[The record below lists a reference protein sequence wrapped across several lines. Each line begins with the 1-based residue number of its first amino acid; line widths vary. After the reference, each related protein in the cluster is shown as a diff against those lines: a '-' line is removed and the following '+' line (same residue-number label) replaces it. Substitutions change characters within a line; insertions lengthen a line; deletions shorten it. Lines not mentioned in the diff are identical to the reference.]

1 MKKKLTTLIL
11 IASTV
16 VSLCACTSNN
26 ISESTENTV
35 TDSSEVE
42 DSEDKNYET
51 LFDEYNIEISV
62 DTNSITYDKDTKQT
76 KFKLSAI
83 NNDFKSFDI
92 GIESVTINNDTD
104 NTNEMYFG
112 EHLGSSIVSD
122 GRKNEFND
130 KCAIITTNNTID
142 SIDKLEINFV
152 IYNKD
157 YEVAIITSGATIEY
171 NNEKYTVTKK
181 AVINEE
187 KSVYNTED
195 DELELLQSKLS
206 KTSITEY
213 NVFGTHNIGYIATD
227 KLDKIRTL
235 SYESDEY
242 SVADDAMSIKIYKEN
257 NIEFDTLYD
266 MIYTECDNI
275 ITKANLTADDYIIDN
290 TAVKIIK
297 VDTED
302 NYIRYDIILQ
312 TDKYDEPIVM
322 SISTYAYG
330 KEKFNEIVTDILKS
344 YTLVDLS
351 SIEL

>member
-26 ISESTENTV
+26 ISESTEDIINS
-35 TDSSEVE
+35 SSEVE
-42 DSEDKNYET
+42 TSEDKHYET

-62 DTNSITYDKDTKQT
+62 DTNSITYDKDTKQA
-76 KFKLSAI
+76 KFKISAI

-92 GIESVTINNDTD
+92 GIESVVINDD
-104 NTNEMYFG
+104 AENTNEMYFG

-130 KCAIITTNNTID
+130 KCAIITTNNTVD
-142 SIDKLEINFV
+142 SIDKLEVSFV
-152 IYNKD
+152 IYNED
-157 YEVAIITSGATIEY
+157 YEIALVTSSVTIEY
-171 NNEKYTVTKK
+171 NNEQYIVTKK
-181 AVINEE
+181 AVIDEE

-330 KEKFNEIVTDILKS
+330 KERFDEIVTDILNS

>member
-1 MKKKLTTLIL
+1 MKNKLITLMI
-11 IASTV
+11 IVSTV
-16 VSLCACTSNN
+16 VSLCACASNN
-26 ISESTENTV
+26 LSESTEDIINS
-35 TDSSEVE
+35 SSEAE
-42 DSEDKNYET
+42 TSEDKHYET
-51 LFDEYNIEISV
+51 LFDNYNIVISI
-62 DTNSITYDKDTKQT
+62 DTNSITYDKDTKQA

-83 NNDFKSFDI
+83 NNDFKPFDI
-92 GIESVTINNDTD
+92 GIESVTINNDID

-112 EHLGSSIVSD
+112 EHLGSGIVSD

-130 KCAIITTNNTID
+130 KCAIITTNNTVD
-142 SIDKLEINFV
+142 SIDKLEVSFV
-152 IYNKD
+152 IYNED
-157 YEVAIITSGATIEY
+157 YEIALVTSNITIEY
-171 NNEKYTVTKK
+171 IDKQYIVNKTTE
-181 AVINEE
+181 INEE
-187 KSVYNTED
+187 KSVYITEN
-195 DELELLQSKLS
+195 DELELLQNKLN
-206 KTSITEY
+206 KTNITEC

-330 KEKFNEIVTDILKS
+330 KEKFDEIVTDILNS

>member
-1 MKKKLTTLIL
+1 MKKKLTTLII
-11 IASTV
+11 IAVTV
-16 VSLCACTSNN
+16 ISLCDCASNN
-26 ISESTENTV
+26 VLESTENTI
-35 TDSSEVE
+35 TNSSEAE
-42 DSEDKNYET
+42 NSENKNYET
-51 LFDEYNIEISV
+51 LFNNYNIVINI
-62 DTNSITYDKDTKQT
+62 DTNSITYDKDTKQA
-76 KFKLSAI
+76 KFKFSAI
-83 NNDFKSFDI
+83 NDDFKSFDI

-157 YEVAIITSGATIEY
+157 YELAIITSGATVEY

-195 DELELLQSKLS
+195 DELELLQNKLN
-206 KTSITEY
+206 KTSITEC
-213 NVFGTHNIGYIATD
+213 NVFGSHSLGYIATD
-227 KLDKIRTL
+227 KLDDLRTL
-235 SYESDEY
+235 SYENEEY
-242 SVADDAMSIKIYKEN
+242 SVADDAMNIKIYKEN
-257 NIEFDTLYD
+257 NIEFDDLCN
-266 MIYTECDNI
+266 MLYTECNNL
-275 ITKANLTADDYIIDN
+275 ITKANLTTDDYIIDN
-290 TAVKIIK
+290 TTVKIIK

-302 NYIRYDIILQ
+302 NYIRYDIILK
-312 TDKYDEPIVM
+312 TDKYEEPIVI
-322 SISTYAYG
+322 STSTYAYG

>member
-1 MKKKLTTLIL
+1 MKKKLTMLIL

-16 VSLCACTSNN
+16 VGLCACTSNN

-35 TDSSEVE
+35 TNSSEVE

-62 DTNSITYDKDTKQT
+62 DTNSITYDKDTKQA
-76 KFKLSAI
+76 KFKISAI

-92 GIESVTINNDTD
+92 GIESVVINDD
-104 NTNEMYFG
+104 AENTNEMYFG

-130 KCAIITTNNTID
+130 KCAIITTNNTVD
-142 SIDKLEINFV
+142 SIDKLEVSFV
-152 IYNKD
+152 IYNED
-157 YEVAIITSGATIEY
+157 YEIALVTSSVTIEY
-171 NNEKYTVTKK
+171 NNEQYIVTKK
-181 AVINEE
+181 AVIDEE

-297 VDTED
+297 VGTED

-330 KEKFNEIVTDILKS
+330 KEKFDEIVTDILNS

>member
-62 DTNSITYDKDTKQT
+62 DTNSITYDKDTKQA
-76 KFKLSAI
+76 KFKISAI

-92 GIESVTINNDTD
+92 GIESVVINDD
-104 NTNEMYFG
+104 AENTNEMYFG

-130 KCAIITTNNTID
+130 KCAIITTNNTVD
-142 SIDKLEINFV
+142 SIDKLEVSFV
-152 IYNKD
+152 IYNED
-157 YEVAIITSGATIEY
+157 YEIALVTSSVTIEY
-171 NNEKYTVTKK
+171 NNEQYIVTKK
-181 AVINEE
+181 AVIDEE

-330 KEKFNEIVTDILKS
+330 KEKFDEIVTDILNS

>member
-26 ISESTENTV
+26 ISESAENTV

-62 DTNSITYDKDTKQT
+62 DTNSITYDKDTKQA
-76 KFKLSAI
+76 KFKISAI

-92 GIESVTINNDTD
+92 GIESVVINDD
-104 NTNEMYFG
+104 AENTNEMYFG

-130 KCAIITTNNTID
+130 KCAIITTNNTVD
-142 SIDKLEINFV
+142 SIDKLEVSFV
-152 IYNKD
+152 IYNED
-157 YEVAIITSGATIEY
+157 YEIALVTSSVTIEY
-171 NNEKYTVTKK
+171 NNEQYIVTKK
-181 AVINEE
+181 AVIDEE

-330 KEKFNEIVTDILKS
+330 KEKFDEIVTDILNS

>member
-26 ISESTENTV
+26 ISESTEDIINS
-35 TDSSEVE
+35 SSEVE
-42 DSEDKNYET
+42 TSEDKHYET
-51 LFDEYNIEISV
+51 LFDNYNIVISI
-62 DTNSITYDKDTKQT
+62 DTNSITYDKDTKQA

-92 GIESVTINNDTD
+92 GIESVVINDD
-104 NTNEMYFG
+104 AENTNEMYFG

-142 SIDKLEINFV
+142 NISKLELSFA
-152 IYNKD
+152 IYNED
-157 YEVAIITSGATIEY
+157 YEIAIVTSSVTIEY
-171 NNEKYTVTKK
+171 NNEQYIVTKK
-181 AVINEE
+181 AVIDEE
-187 KSVYNTED
+187 KSVYTTEN
-195 DELELLQSKLS
+195 DELELLQSKLN
-206 KTSITEY
+206 KTNITEY

-312 TDKYDEPIVM
+312 TDKYEEPIVM

-330 KEKFNEIVTDILKS
+330 KEKFDEIVTDILNS

>member
-62 DTNSITYDKDTKQT
+62 DTNSITYDKDTKQA
-76 KFKLSAI
+76 KFKISAI

-92 GIESVTINNDTD
+92 GIESVVINDD
-104 NTNEMYFG
+104 AENTNEMYFG

-130 KCAIITTNNTID
+130 KCAIITTNNTVD
-142 SIDKLEINFV
+142 SIDKLEVTFV
-152 IYNKD
+152 IYNED
-157 YEVAIITSGATIEY
+157 YGMALVTSNITIEY
-171 NNEKYTVTKK
+171 IDKQYIVNKTTE
-181 AVINEE
+181 INEE
-187 KSVYNTED
+187 KSVYTTEN
-195 DELELLQSKLS
+195 DELELLQSKLN
-206 KTSITEY
+206 KTNITEC

-257 NIEFDTLYD
+257 NIEFDTLYN

-330 KEKFNEIVTDILKS
+330 KEKFDEIVTDILNS

>member
-62 DTNSITYDKDTKQT
+62 DTNSITYDKDTKQA

-83 NNDFKSFDI
+83 NNDFKPFDI

-142 SIDKLEINFV
+142 NISKLELSFA
-152 IYNKD
+152 IYNED
-157 YEVAIITSGATIEY
+157 YEIAIVTSSVTIEY
-171 NNEKYTVTKK
+171 NNEQYIVTKK
-181 AVINEE
+181 AVIDEE
-187 KSVYNTED
+187 KSVYTTEN
-195 DELELLQSKLS
+195 DELELLQSKLN
-206 KTSITEY
+206 KTNITEC

-330 KEKFNEIVTDILKS
+330 KEKFDEIVTDILNS

>member
-1 MKKKLTTLIL
+1 MKKKLTMLIL

-16 VSLCACTSNN
+16 VGLCACTSNN

-62 DTNSITYDKDTKQT
+62 DTNSITYDKDTKQA
-76 KFKLSAI
+76 KFKISAI

-92 GIESVTINNDTD
+92 GIESVVINDD
-104 NTNEMYFG
+104 AENTNEMYFG

-130 KCAIITTNNTID
+130 KCAIITTNNTVD
-142 SIDKLEINFV
+142 SIDKLEVSFV
-152 IYNKD
+152 IYNED
-157 YEVAIITSGATIEY
+157 YEIALVTSSVTIEY
-171 NNEKYTVTKK
+171 NNEQYIVTKK
-181 AVINEE
+181 AVIDEE

-330 KEKFNEIVTDILKS
+330 KEKFDEIVTDILNS

>member
-1 MKKKLTTLIL
+1 MKKKLTMLIL

-16 VSLCACTSNN
+16 VGLCACTSNN

-62 DTNSITYDKDTKQT
+62 DTNSITYDKDTKQA
-76 KFKLSAI
+76 KFKISAI

-92 GIESVTINNDTD
+92 GIESVVINDD
-104 NTNEMYFG
+104 AENTNEMYFG

-130 KCAIITTNNTID
+130 KCAIITTNNTVD
-142 SIDKLEINFV
+142 SIDKLEVSFV
-152 IYNKD
+152 IYNED
-157 YEVAIITSGATIEY
+157 YEITLVTSSVTIEY
-171 NNEKYTVTKK
+171 NNEQYIVTKK
-181 AVINEE
+181 AVIDEE

-330 KEKFNEIVTDILKS
+330 KGKFDEIVTDILNS

>member
-62 DTNSITYDKDTKQT
+62 DTNSITYDKDTKQA
-76 KFKLSAI
+76 KFKISAI

-92 GIESVTINNDTD
+92 GIESVVINDD
-104 NTNEMYFG
+104 AENTNEMYFG
-112 EHLGSSIVSD
+112 EHLGSGIISD

-142 SIDKLEINFV
+142 NISKLELSFA
-152 IYNKD
+152 IYNED
-157 YEVAIITSGATIEY
+157 YEIAIVTSSVTIEY
-171 NNEKYTVTKK
+171 NNEQYIVTKK
-181 AVINEE
+181 AVIDEE

-322 SISTYAYG
+322 SISTYAYK
-330 KEKFNEIVTDILKS
+330 KEKFDEIVTDILNS

>member
-62 DTNSITYDKDTKQT
+62 DTNSITYDKDTKQA
-76 KFKLSAI
+76 KFKISAI

-92 GIESVTINNDTD
+92 GIESVVINDD
-104 NTNEMYFG
+104 AENTNEMYFG

-130 KCAIITTNNTID
+130 KCAIITTNNTVD
-142 SIDKLEINFV
+142 SIDKLEVSFV
-152 IYNKD
+152 IYNED
-157 YEVAIITSGATIEY
+157 YEIALVTSSVTIEY
-171 NNEKYTVTKK
+171 NNEQYIVTKK
-181 AVINEE
+181 AVIDEE

-266 MIYTECDNI
+266 MIYAECDNL
-275 ITKANLTADDYIIDN
+275 ITKANLTTDDYIIDN
-290 TAVKIIK
+290 TTVKIIK

-330 KEKFNEIVTDILKS
+330 KEKFDEIVTDILNS

>member
-1 MKKKLTTLIL
+1 MKKKLATLIS
-11 IASTV
+11 IAVTV
-16 VSLCACTSNN
+16 ISLCACASNN
-26 ISESTENTV
+26 VSESNENTINS
-35 TDSSEVE
+35 SSEIE
-42 DSEDKNYET
+42 NSESKNYET
-51 LFDEYNIEISV
+51 LFNNNNIVISI
-62 DTNSITYDKDTKQT
+62 DTNSITYDKDTKQA
-76 KFKLSAI
+76 KFKFSAI
-83 NNDFKSFDI
+83 NDDFKSFDI

-187 KSVYNTED
+187 KSIYNTED
-195 DELELLQSKLS
+195 DELELLQNKLN
-206 KTSITEY
+206 KTSLTEC
-213 NVFGTHNIGYIATD
+213 NVFGSHSLGYIATD
-227 KLDKIRTL
+227 KLKDIRTL
-235 SYESDEY
+235 SYDSEEY
-242 SVADDAMSIKIYKEN
+242 SVADDVMNIKIYKEN
-257 NIEFDTLYD
+257 NIEFDDLCD
-266 MIYTECDNI
+266 MIYAECDNL
-275 ITKANLTADDYIIDN
+275 ITKANLTTDNYIIDN
-290 TAVKIIK
+290 TTVKIIK

-312 TDKYDEPIVM
+312 TDKYAEPIVISM
-322 SISTYAYG
+322 STHAYG
-330 KEKFNEIVTDILKS
+330 KEKFNKIVTDILKS

>member
-11 IASTV
+11 ITSTV

-62 DTNSITYDKDTKQT
+62 DTNSITYDKDTKQA
-76 KFKLSAI
+76 KFKISAI
-83 NNDFKSFDI
+83 NNDFKSFDV
-92 GIESVTINNDTD
+92 GIESVTINDDTD

-130 KCAIITTNNTID
+130 KCAIITTNNTVD
-142 SIDKLEINFV
+142 SIDKLEVSFV
-152 IYNKD
+152 IYNED
-157 YEVAIITSGATIEY
+157 YEIALVTSSVTIEY
-171 NNEKYTVTKK
+171 NNEQYIVTKK
-181 AVINEE
+181 AVIDEE

-242 SVADDAMSIKIYKEN
+242 SVADDAMNIKIYKEN
-257 NIEFDTLYD
+257 NIEFDDLCN
-266 MIYTECDNI
+266 MIYTECNNL
-275 ITKANLTADDYIIDN
+275 ITKANLTTDDYIIDN
-290 TAVKIIK
+290 TTVKIIK

-302 NYIRYDIILQ
+302 NYIRYDIILK
-312 TDKYDEPIVM
+312 TDKYEEPIVI
-322 SISTYAYG
+322 STSTYAYG

>member
-42 DSEDKNYET
+42 DSEDKHYET
-51 LFDEYNIEISV
+51 LFDNYNIVISI
-62 DTNSITYDKDTKQT
+62 DTNSITYDKDTKQA

-92 GIESVTINNDTD
+92 GIESVVINDD
-104 NTNEMYFG
+104 AENTNEMYFG

-142 SIDKLEINFV
+142 SIDKLEVTFV
-152 IYNKD
+152 IYNED
-157 YEVAIITSGATIEY
+157 YGMALVTSNITIEY
-171 NNEKYTVTKK
+171 IDKQYIVNKTTE
-181 AVINEE
+181 INEE
-187 KSVYNTED
+187 KSVYTTEN
-195 DELELLQSKLS
+195 DELELLQSKLN
-206 KTSITEY
+206 KTNITEC

-266 MIYTECDNI
+266 MIYTECNNL
-275 ITKANLTADDYIIDN
+275 ITKANLTTDDYIIDN
-290 TAVKIIK
+290 TTVKIIK

-312 TDKYDEPIVM
+312 TDKYEEPIVISM
-322 SISTYAYG
+322 STHAYG

>member
-42 DSEDKNYET
+42 NSEDKHYET
-51 LFDEYNIEISV
+51 LFDNYNIVISV
-62 DTNSITYDKDTKQT
+62 DTNSITYDKDTKQA
-76 KFKLSAI
+76 KFKISAI

-92 GIESVTINNDTD
+92 GIESVVINDD
-104 NTNEMYFG
+104 AENTNEMYFG

-130 KCAIITTNNTID
+130 KCAIITTNNTVD
-142 SIDKLEINFV
+142 SIDKLELSFA
-152 IYNKD
+152 IYNED
-157 YEVAIITSGATIEY
+157 YGMALVTSNITIEY
-171 NNEKYTVTKK
+171 IDKQYIVNKTTE
-181 AVINEE
+181 INEE
-187 KSVYNTED
+187 KSVYTTEN

-257 NIEFDTLYD
+257 NIEFDVLCD
-266 MIYTECDNI
+266 MIYTECNSL
-275 ITKANLTADDYIIDN
+275 ITKANLTTDDYIIDN
-290 TAVKIIK
+290 TTIKIIK

-312 TDKYDEPIVM
+312 TDKYEEPIVI

>member
-1 MKKKLTTLIL
+1 MKNKL
-11 IASTV
+11 IALMIIVSTV
-16 VSLCACTSNN
+16 VSLCACASNN
-26 ISESTENTV
+26 VSESTEDIINS
-35 TDSSEVE
+35 SSEVE
-42 DSEDKNYET
+42 TSEDKHYET
-51 LFDEYNIEISV
+51 LFDNYNIVISI
-62 DTNSITYDKDTKQT
+62 DTNSITYDKDTKQA

-83 NNDFKSFDI
+83 NNDFKPFDI

-142 SIDKLEINFV
+142 NISKLELSFA
-152 IYNKD
+152 IYNED
-157 YEVAIITSGATIEY
+157 YEIAIVTSSVTIEY
-171 NNEKYTVTKK
+171 NNEQYIVTKK
-181 AVINEE
+181 AVIDEE

-330 KEKFNEIVTDILKS
+330 KERFDEIVTDILNS